1 MLVSEGCLRDN
12 KRFAVICLENSKDV
26 VDEFSDYIHDTL
38 PDSLYISG
46 NGFRFPEHRWTS
58 HITCLM
64 ACHPFFQEIV
74 VEKKLTE
81 NLMLG
86 SHSPFCISLLVPVP
100 PPGSIC
106 SCCFQ
111 TLRFATWERRHPQWI
126 TMPKRELCAYERQL
140 LLLWDSCSIFKALF
154 APNEERV
161 KAIKKFFFLKIN
173 SWRFMAVFWRAPVI
187 KREKEENL

>member
-86 SHSPFCISLLVPVP
+86 SHSPLCISLLVPVP
-100 PPGSIC
+100 PTWQHLFMLLPNFALCYMGEKASTMDHHAQKGAVCLWKTVIVAM
-106 SCCFQ
+106 
-111 TLRFATWERRHPQWI
+111 RFLLNLQSPVCTQWG
-126 TMPKRELCAYERQL
+126 KG
-140 LLLWDSCSIFKALF
+140 
-154 APNEERV
+154 
-161 KAIKKFFFLKIN
+161 
-173 SWRFMAVFWRAPVI
+173 
-187 KREKEENL
+187 